1 MEAAPA
7 RTRPNQRTVR
17 KTLLRTRNP
26 TTAVIKTTSQK
37 RGTGSQPCASF
48 HGGRK
53 KRIYWLIREEMD
65 WSQIWR
71 LSRQEKLTVIY
82 LINLLVDVRNPSEYR
97 KQHIRGAVCVPREYL
112 LQRVRGFGKIIP
124 VLYCDRGGLSMQAA
138 RELEEHGYRAIS
150 VVGGIQAYNG
160 RYLESDLKKR

>member
-48 HGGRK
+48 HGSRK

-65 WSQIWR
+65 WSQI
-71 LSRQEKLTVIY
+71 L
-82 LINLLVDVRNPSEYR
+82 RNPSEYR

-112 LQRVRGFGKIIP
+112 IQRVRGFGKIIP